1 MIRNLVW
8 KIKSSTDFGM
18 EFQWEKI
25 NKNVDFLSD
34 FFKSGWKPLFFQ
46 FLLRMAYRT
55 ETKSVP
61 VRIFTY
67 RNPYDGPYRVRL
79 RTKFRTKYRTR
90 KSYRKSV
97 PRTKIRTGTDFR
109 YGTAVHGNTDLT
121 YYLLKIIPVFM
132 KKLAWNF
139 KTFSFKTKLPFL
151 WKNAKIMIRMNS
163 RILTN
168 TPLIWFLKF
177 FW

>member
-1 MIRNLVW
+1 M
-8 KIKSSTDFGM
+8 
-18 EFQWEKI
+18 
-25 NKNVDFLSD
+25 SD

-46 FLLRMAYRT
+46 FLLHTTYRT

-121 YYLLKIIPVFM
+121 YYLLKIIQVFM
-132 KKLAWNF
+132 KNRPEISRRSFFRLNCHFCWN
-139 KTFSFKTKLPFL
+139 T
-151 WKNAKIMIRMNS
+151 AKIMIRMNS

-168 TPLIWFLKF
+168 SPYKVLGSMGSAFSPDFHTRC
-177 FW
+177 